1 MQWYDKY
8 KRTLPW
14 RTESPR
20 DPYKVWVSEIMLQ
33 QTRVEA
39 VKSYYTN
46 WMERF
51 PDIPSLAAAEED
63 EVVRQWQGLGY
74 YSRARNL
81 HTAVQEVME
90 TYGGHVP
97 ETREEISK
105 LKGIGEYTAGAI
117 LSMAYGKRETAVD
130 GNVLR
135 VFARIY
141 NIEEN
146 ILSAKMKKEIT
157 ELVKTRQD
165 AARPGDF
172 NEALM
177 DLGATVCI
185 PGQPRCEVCPLVGVC
200 QAKKAGKENEIPLR
214 ITKKEVP
221 VEPITVFVVKLRK
234 EEAAQDKPI
243 QSCCNS
249 RKDQAD
255 IPTEAATFYLLH
267 QRPSKGLLAGMW
279 EFPNCA
285 GEGEQGREALTALL
299 SGMGVAVGNIS
310 RRARKIRHVFSH
322 KIWQMAVYTA
332 EAATGTG
339 ECAQATAA
347 KQSRKTDPA
356 DRIAANPDAATLPN
370 DWRWVPVAELEDY
383 NLAGPHNRILRD
395 GNEPTTK

>member
-1 MQWYDKY
+1 MEHYGA
-8 KRTLPW
+8 
-14 RTESPR
+14 
-20 DPYKVWVSEIMLQ
+20 KVP
-33 QTRVEA
+33 
-39 VKSYYTN
+39 K
-46 WMERF
+46 
-51 PDIPSLAAAEED
+51 
-63 EVVRQWQGLGY
+63 
-74 YSRARNL
+74 
-81 HTAVQEVME
+81 
-90 TYGGHVP
+90 
-97 ETREEISK
+97 TREEIRK
-105 LKGIGEYTAGAI
+105 LKGIGDYTAGAI

-141 NIEEN
+141 SIEDN
-146 ILSAKMKKEIT
+146 ILSAKVKKEIT

-214 ITKKEVP
+214 ITKKEIP

-234 EEAAQDKPI
+234 EEAVQDKLI
-243 QSCCNS
+243 QDEPMQLCCNS
-249 RKDQAD
+249 RRNQAGV
-255 IPTEAATFYLLH
+255 PTDAATFYLLH

-310 RRARKIRHVFSH
+310 PRVRKIRHVFSH

-332 EAATGTG
+332 EAATVTD
-339 ECAQATAA
+339 ECAQKTAA
-347 KQSRKTDPA
+347 KQSYKTDPA
-356 DRIAANPDAATLPN
+356 DRVATNPDAATLPT
-370 DWRWVPVAELEDY
+370 DWRWVPMAELEDY

-395 GNEPTTK
+395 GNELTTK

>member
-1 MQWYDKY
+1 
-8 KRTLPW
+8 
-14 RTESPR
+14 
-20 DPYKVWVSEIMLQ
+20 
-33 QTRVEA
+33 
-39 VKSYYTN
+39 
-46 WMERF
+46 ME
-51 PDIPSLAAAEED
+51 
-63 EVVRQWQGLGY
+63 
-74 YSRARNL
+74 
-81 HTAVQEVME
+81 H
-90 TYGGHVP
+90 YGGKVP
-97 ETREEISK
+97 ETREEIRK
-105 LKGIGEYTAGAI
+105 LKGIGDYTAGAI

-141 NIEEN
+141 NIEDN
-146 ILSAKMKKEIT
+146 ILSAKVKKEIT

-200 QAKKAGKENEIPLR
+200 LAKKAGKENEIPLR
-214 ITKKEVP
+214 VTKKEVP
-221 VEPITVFVVKLRK
+221 VEPITVFVVKRK
-234 EEAAQDKPI
+234 QEEAVQDKPI
-243 QSCCNS
+243 QDKLIQSGCNG
-249 RKDQAD
+249 RRDQAG
-255 IPTEAATFYLLH
+255 IPTEDATFYYLLH

-310 RRARKIRHVFSH
+310 PRVRKIRHVFSH

-332 EAATGTG
+332 EAATVTD
-339 ECAQATAA
+339 ECAQKTAA

-356 DRIAANPDAATLPN
+356 DCIAPNPDAATLPN

-395 GNEPTTK
+395 GNELTTK